1 MCTEAIRP
9 GVQMLDL
16 NGGCSAFEP
25 AFYPASARESS
36 QDRAKAA
43 GNPRQ
48 LGAQLANDTGK
59 SLTLADL

>member
-1 MCTEAIRP
+1 
-9 GVQMLDL
+9 MLDL